1 MAPRCMS
8 GGEAGRTRRGA
19 SPLRGRRS
27 GRAGASNPVVRGGRA
42 LTSVTL
48 LPLPDCDVAS
58 PSSGTAHPPDRS
70 GGDQVLHR
78 VHQEPAHRVRGLR
91 PLPAAPVP
99 APLQG
104 RAQVSS
110 PGVGCGDG
118 GSFHLSPSPLLPS
131 RVWVSP
137 PPASEATLP
146 QTGLVWW
153 PRGTCLPPSP
163 RQGGWLPEVSPA
175 GPRASQGHPFRT
187 KQ

>member
-1 MAPRCMS
+1 MAPRRMS

-27 GRAGASNPVVRGGRA
+27 GRAGASNPVVHGGRA
-42 LTSVTL
+42 LTFVTL

-110 PGVGCGDG
+110 PGVGCGG
-118 GSFHLSPSPLLPS
+118 GGFFHLSPSPLLPALQGVGLS
-131 RVWVSP
+131 TSSQRSHPAPDRPGVVAMQHVP
-137 PPASEATLP
+137 PPFPTTGQLVTRGQPSRTQSKSKASL
-146 QTGLVWW
+146 
-153 PRGTCLPPSP
+153 
-163 RQGGWLPEVSPA
+163 
-175 GPRASQGHPFRT
+175 
-187 KQ
+187 